1 MPDARR
7 LRPNSPPI
15 IEETIDQETI
25 MVNLE
30 IGTYYSLNRLA
41 TYMWGAMARGAT
53 VQEISETVSRRSGAD
68 AAQVSS
74 AASAFF
80 DELLAEELIVARE
93 QDASAGAD
101 HEWPAGLSYEPPQL
115 SRYTDMQELLLLD
128 PVHDVGVAGWPEPR

>member
-30 IGTYYSLNRLA
+30 VGTYYSLNPLA

-53 VQEISETVSRRSGAD
+53 VQ
-68 AAQVSS
+68 
-74 AASAFF
+74 
-80 DELLAEELIVARE
+80 LL
-93 QDASAGAD
+93 
-101 HEWPAGLSYEPPQL
+101 PPK
-115 SRYTDMQELLLLD
+115 RK
-128 PVHDVGVAGWPEPR
+128 